1 MDNAKIG
8 LFISSRRKELGMT
21 QQELADKL
29 QITNRAVSK
38 WEKGDGLPDI
48 SMLEPLSAELE
59 VTVDEILSGEPC
71 PKADTAEALSV
82 VTDLPQ
88 DKKGLSI
95 KKILP
100 LKKIYLPL
108 LFSFALT
115 IMYSYKD
122 IISASRY
129 LILFFTNPRYKPTGL
144 IAAFIC
150 LADMVFWFCISR
162 ITYSSL
168 CASSGYTKTSNR
180 KASVVALIIGI
191 GLVFPAGSSYLQI
204 NTPLFTLILGL
215 CAVLS
220 VYHGYRTPFKIFYG
234 MIPLSIVAGYGL
246 DLARNLSKGGMFHSV
261 PIDNKATFVFTLIT
275 QAVTILYFWIIY
287 GFSVKAT
294 AKRKEIIAE

>member
-1 MDNAKIG
+1 
-8 LFISSRRKELGMT
+8 
-21 QQELADKL
+21 
-29 QITNRAVSK
+29 
-38 WEKGDGLPDI
+38 
-48 SMLEPLSAELE
+48 MLEPLAAELA
-59 VTVDEILSGEPC
+59 VTIDEILNGETFQ
-71 PKADTAEALSV
+71 KVDTAEVLSV
-82 VTDLPQ
+82 NTELPQ
-88 DKKGLSI
+88 DEKGLSI
-95 KKILP
+95 KKVLP

-115 IMYSYKD
+115 IMYSYND

-129 LILFFTNPRYKPTGL
+129 LVLFFTNPRYKPTGL
-144 IAAFIC
+144 IVAFIC
-150 LADMVFWFCISR
+150 LADMVFWFCISI

-168 CASSGYTKTSNR
+168 CTSSGYTITSNR
-180 KASVVALIIGI
+180 KASVVALVIGV
-191 GLVFPAGSSYLQI
+191 GLVFPAGSGYLQI

-287 GFSVKAT
+287 GLSVKAT